1 VTILSM
7 SDNEQELTGL
17 DRAIEIALDAHAND
31 TDKGGEPYIR
41 HPLRVMEAMDTE
53 TERIVAVLHDVEE
66 DSEWTLDQI
75 EEEFDEEVRNAVNSL
90 TKDGDKRRQM
100 SDKEYYLTQY
110 IPQVK
115 DNEIA
120 RKVKRA
126 DIKDNIDLTRLPEVV
141 ADDLQRLQKYHQALQ
156 ML

>member
-1 VTILSM
+1 M

-66 DSEWTLDQI
+66 DSEWTLAQI
-75 EEEFDEEVRNAVNSL
+75 EKEFGEEVRNAVDSL
-90 TKDGDKRRQM
+90 TKDEDKRKQM

-115 DNEIA
+115 NNEIA

-126 DIKDNIDLTRLPEVV
+126 DLEDNIDLTRLPEVSK
-141 ADDLQRLQKYHQALQ
+141 DDIQRLQKYHQALEK
-156 ML
+156 L

>member
-1 VTILSM
+1 M